1 MQRLLLCVLI
11 LTLCLAGC
19 RQSEVANTSTAQL
32 SLALDPATPTV
43 GETVLIISLQD
54 ANGKP
59 IDNAQLDIRGDMTHA
74 GMLPVIRNSDTSSE
88 GVYRVPFEWT
98 MSGDWFVE
106 ISATLPDNT
115 TFKQTFEYMVA
126 NP

>member
-1 MQRLLLCVLI
+1 MQRLLWFVIVL
-11 LTLCLAGC
+11 LMCLVGC
-19 RQSEVANTSTAQL
+19 RPSEATNTSTANL
-32 SLALDPATPTV
+32 SLVLDPATPTV
-43 GETVLIISLQD
+43 GEATLMITLLD
-54 ANGKP
+54 ATGKP

-74 GMLPVIRNSDTSSE
+74 GMLPVIRNSDTSSD

-115 TFKQTFEYMVA
+115 TLKQTFEYTVA